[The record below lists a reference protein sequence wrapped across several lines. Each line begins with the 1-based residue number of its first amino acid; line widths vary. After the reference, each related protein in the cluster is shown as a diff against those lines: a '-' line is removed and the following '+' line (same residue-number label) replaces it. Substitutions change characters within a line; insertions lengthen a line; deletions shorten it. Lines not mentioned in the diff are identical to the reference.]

1 MNEIKTT
8 VNPVGVADYEERKQA
23 KIDRL
28 QERAQKAREQGAQ
41 MQDELLHGHDFAY
54 WTQPIHNTSAGRAF
68 ERQRERVRSRFEKGM
83 EVIQTATDY
92 EDRAEAMATNHAIS
106 SDDPEAIA
114 KLQAKIDELEK
125 GNEVIKDFNKYW
137 RKHRTAEGWTC
148 KAYPEETEEFKK
160 AVSEE
165 IAYLQESRGWT
176 LEEIQSLTR
185 LFGTDTAEIRRCR
198 ERIEEIQSR
207 AELVGWMFDGGEV
220 IANKS
225 EDRYQIIF
233 DEIPDEETRTALKKS
248 GFKWSRKNGAWQ
260 RMLNKNTLREMRYY
274 LPFLRPVE
282 EDKTTPEP
290 TEEVTN
296 PTEKNSECEELRK
309 KFIADGWENP
319 EFEKIGENRF
329 KMVSNGIVFDKK
341 GNMLYAEI
349 ECKITEIPTTPEP
362 TKKYYSVTW
371 TSPAY
376 DGTYSSNIAKAFS
389 ADDVKAYYT
398 SEGETVVGEPTEMNE
413 IEINSML
420 RRGMPVVDV
429 PRMEVATPEPSEP
442 KKTVFNVHYIKD
454 TMHYVEAVKAF
465 SENDIQKYY
474 DSMNADVIII
484 ATMEENDVPTVC
496 KVLDIPPAETVA
508 EPDNTPEPEP
518 TPNETPV
525 ENDTAVISA
534 VRGLL
539 MHLLLIP
546 LNDCYTLP
554 EIDSTDNT
562 PTKTLKALFD
572 EIADS
577 EEEEDGGE
585 WVKPAQPSEPL
596 KMADL
601 FNATFFGDGDKVG
614 ETVKEKTLDE
624 LYSIQGDRQ
633 VLFKPCIVI
642 HALCGLFSVDFD
654 GEKLGCTL
662 KVCKSYEDAE
672 ATRNKFESMTVDGF
686 KEYLNAPPTKPTEP
700 PTPEPPTEPIEPPK
714 TAVQSSVVLYHLPK
728 NTVTGIP
735 DEKQAKNLEI
745 ISNPLEIYFKPEKT
759 DGTFKTNFW
768 MTFYKFSISSI
779 REIAK
784 MAEYSD
790 QTHGTN
796 NVEIMLETAL
806 YYMDFAEKCQD
817 MARYYLCGKVLSVLQ
832 KTAPETEKRNKIL
845 LDFCKKQGGDLIADY
860 STIENAQFVGNR
872 FLMFAVPEKIDG
884 IPKKPSTGLSKT
896 VEQLKA
902 VANDPDKVRLDL
914 PSISALKKYITSYRA
929 QEEADGKAKQK
940 HIPLDFGEGLPAVS
954 TEQLLMIMQA
964 LPNCEVFAAGEKK
977 ALYAVGSD
985 GSKCLLMPLKPDWIP
1000 RKGKTDLTPF
1010 EPKPKKKSSKPTK
1023 ATGKTSVNS
1032 AVSTT
1037 DTAVG
1042 NPETEKPVDPVK
1054 RFEVGKVYGTTLLT
1068 SSDCLITFRVVK
1080 RSKCFVWLEDR
1091 HGEIEK
1097 RKIRVHEWYT
1107 ANNAKIQAE
1116 SCDPLGQYSMSP
1128 RLDATDILEYATPKE
1143 AREAFDRERVIH
1155 ATVGNVTIAVD
1166 TCPAGIPQF

>member
-54 WTQPIHNTSAGRAF
+54 WTQPTHNTSAGRAF

-413 IEINSML
+413 IEINSMF

-429 PRMEVATPEPSEP
+429 PRMEVA
-442 KKTVFNVHYIKD
+442 
-454 TMHYVEAVKAF
+454 
-465 SENDIQKYY
+465 
-474 DSMNADVIII
+474 
-484 ATMEENDVPTVC
+484 
-496 KVLDIPPAETVA
+496 
-508 EPDNTPEPEP
+508 TPEPEP

-546 LNDCYTLP
+546 LNDCYSLQD
-554 EIDSTDNT
+554 IDSTDDT
-562 PTKTLKALFD
+562 PTKALKALFD
-572 EIADS
+572 DIADS
-577 EEEEDGGE
+577 EEEGGDGLT
-585 WVKPAQPSEPL
+585 KPVQPSECPT
-596 KMADL
+596 MS
-601 FNATFFGDGDKVG
+601 T
-614 ETVKEKTLDE
+614 
-624 LYSIQGDRQ
+624 
-633 VLFKPCIVI
+633 
-642 HALCGLFSVDFD
+642 
-654 GEKLGCTL
+654 
-662 KVCKSYEDAE
+662 
-672 ATRNKFESMTVDGF
+672 ES
-686 KEYLNAPPTKPTEP
+686 EP
-700 PTPEPPTEPIEPPK
+700 HTEPIEPPK

>member
-1 MNEIKTT
+1 MNESTITT
-8 VNPVGVADYEERKQA
+8 VNPVGVADYEERKAA

-28 QERAQKAREQGAQ
+28 HERAQKAREKGAQ
-41 MQDELLHGHDFAY
+41 MQAEFIGNDDIAY

-92 EDRAEAMATNHAIS
+92 EGRAEAMATNHAIS

-198 ERIEEIQSR
+198 ERIEEIKSR
-207 AELVGWMFDGGEV
+207 AELVGWSFVGGEV

-260 RMLNKNTLREMRYY
+260 RMLNKNTLREMHYY

-371 TSPAY
+371 TSPTY

-454 TMHYVEAVKAF
+454 TMHYAETVKAF

-562 PTKTLKALFD
+562 PTKALKALLD

-585 WVKPAQPSEPL
+585 WVKPVQPSE
-596 KMADL
+596 
-601 FNATFFGDGDKVG
+601 
-614 ETVKEKTLDE
+614 
-624 LYSIQGDRQ
+624 
-633 VLFKPCIVI
+633 C
-642 HALCGLFSVDFD
+642 
-654 GEKLGCTL
+654 
-662 KVCKSYEDAE
+662 
-672 ATRNKFESMTVDGF
+672 
-686 KEYLNAPPTKPTEP
+686 PTMPTESE
-700 PTPEPPTEPIEPPK
+700 THTEPIDSPE
-714 TAVQSSVVLYHLPK
+714 TAVQSSVTLYHLPK
-728 NTVTGIP
+728 STVTGLP
-735 DEKQAKNLEI
+735 TEEQVKSLEI

-796 NVEIMLETAL
+796 NVEIMLETAR